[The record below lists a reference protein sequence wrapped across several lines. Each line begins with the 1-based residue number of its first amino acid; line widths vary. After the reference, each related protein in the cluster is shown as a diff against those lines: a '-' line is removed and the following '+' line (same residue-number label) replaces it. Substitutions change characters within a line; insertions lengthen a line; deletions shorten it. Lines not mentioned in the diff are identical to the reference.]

1 MLNTTIKL
9 TDETKGL
16 LDDIQAKFGLKTYD
30 TTVKT
35 CAVFIIRNEIN
46 LREDYIGDYK
56 KGLIDLENRILAKF
70 QSHED
75 KILSNN
81 SSLRKW
87 VGGVEKDYFKPL
99 LQKLDTLDKL
109 GDFGFDRIVEEKL
122 NSPKVENPL
131 NSHIKSEEKEISK
144 VEEPRGDISNKDEK
158 FKEIYGKYEAQK
170 QALFKIF
177 NNSKVETGGMLSKE
191 RIIVNLSSEEWEEL
205 KNLS

>member
-1 MLNTTIKL
+1 MINTTIKL

-46 LREDYIGDYK
+46 LKEDYIGDYK

-70 QSHED
+70 QIHED
-75 KILSNN
+75 KILANN

-99 LQKLDTLDKL
+99 LQKLNTLDKL
-109 GDFGFDRIVEEKL
+109 EDLGFDKIVEEKL

-131 NSHIKSEEKEISK
+131 NSHIKSEEVEVTK
-144 VEEPRGDISNKDEK
+144 VEEPKTDTSNREEK
-158 FKEIYGKYEAQK
+158 FKEIYNKYETQK

-177 NNSKVETGGMLSKE
+177 NNSKVEVGGMLSKE
-191 RIIVNLSSEEWEEL
+191 RIIVNLSAEEWEEI
-205 KNLS
+205 KKLS

>member
-70 QSHED
+70 QTHED
-75 KILSNN
+75 KILTNY

-99 LQKLDTLDKL
+99 LQKLNTLDKFEDL
-109 GDFGFDRIVEEKL
+109 GFDKILGEKL

-131 NSHIKSEEKEISK
+131 NSHIKSEEEEVLK
-144 VEEPRGDISNKDEK
+144 VEESKTDTSNKDDK
-158 FKEIYGKYEAQK
+158 FKEIYSKYEAQK

-177 NNSKVETGGMLSKE
+177 NNSKIETGGMLSKE
-191 RIIVNLSSEEWEEL
+191 RIIVNLSAEEWEEL
-205 KNLS
+205 KNIS

>member
-46 LREDYIGDYK
+46 LKEDYIGDYK

-70 QSHED
+70 QIHED
-75 KILSNN
+75 KILANN

-99 LQKLDTLDKL
+99 LLKLNTLDKL
-109 GDFGFDRIVEEKL
+109 EGLGFDKIVKDKL
-122 NSPKVENPL
+122 NYPKVENPL

-144 VEEPRGDISNKDEK
+144 VEESQGDTSNKDEK

-191 RIIVNLSSEEWEEL
+191 RIIVNLSAEDWEEL
-205 KNLS
+205 KNIS